1 MESYDEW
8 KGVEGLDLV
17 GGASFF
23 PHMSEEWKELT
34 LKKQNEVGQVYCLRD
49 EDVFFV
55 EKQYMGRIIGK
66 KGVTINDLQRRS
78 STDLQVNQ
86 DVPPGRHCEI
96 TIRGSRQAIEMA
108 KQMLT
113 EVIEIGTL
121 FGSVCVYSFR

>member
-55 EKQYMGRIIGK
+55 EKQSASI
-66 KGVTINDLQRRS
+66 VSAHTALLS
-78 STDLQVNQ
+78 SQ
-86 DVPPGRHCEI
+86 
-96 TIRGSRQAIEMA
+96 
-108 KQMLT
+108 
-113 EVIEIGTL
+113 
-121 FGSVCVYSFR
+121 